1 MIVRK
6 LKANSPGDIAKLSA
20 DQGADMRVI
29 SLHRKDQIEP
39 FLRRNVFLNIYALG
53 DLDEFFWPFTT
64 WYALEDASEIRA
76 ILLLYAAYET
86 PTLMALH
93 DRPYEPMWE
102 LLKRAR
108 QLLPPRVYVHLS
120 PGCREALGPEV
131 IAESRGP
138 HLKMALLQQ
147 RFTVPRT
154 EAVVRLTHC
163 DVQDLRKLYAVGY
176 PANWFD
182 PRQIDIGYYGLRAN
196 GELVSAAGAHVYS
209 PSQRVAALGNIV
221 THPEHRGKGY
231 AAAVTARICSELSAT
246 VDHIG
251 LNVKADNAAAIAC
264 YQRLGFRRVAE
275 YEEATLTLRS
285 T

>member
-1 MIVRK
+1 V
-6 LKANSPGDIAKLSA
+6 
-20 DQGADMRVI
+20 RVI
-29 SLHRKDQIEP
+29 GLHRRDDIEP

-64 WYALEDASEIRA
+64 WYALEDTGEIHA

-93 DRPYEPMWE
+93 EPPFEPMWE
-102 LLKRAR
+102 LLKRSR
-108 QLLPPRVYVHLS
+108 QLLPPRVYAHLS
-120 PGCREALGPEV
+120 PGCREALGPDV
-131 IAESRGP
+131 TAESRGP
-138 HLKMALLQQ
+138 HLKMALVEPK
-147 RFTVPRT
+147 FAVPGI
-154 EAVVRLTHC
+154 EAVVRLTHD
-163 DVQDLRKLYAVGY
+163 DVDDLRKLYAAGH

-182 PRQIDIGYYGLRAN
+182 PRQIDVGYYGLRVQ

-209 PSQRVAALGNIV
+209 PAQRVAALGNIV
-221 THPEHRGKGY
+221 THPDHRGKGY
-231 AAAVTARICSELSAT
+231 ATAVTARICSEFSVT

-264 YQRLGFRRVAE
+264 YERLGFRRVAE
-275 YEEATLTLRS
+275 YEEVLLARRS